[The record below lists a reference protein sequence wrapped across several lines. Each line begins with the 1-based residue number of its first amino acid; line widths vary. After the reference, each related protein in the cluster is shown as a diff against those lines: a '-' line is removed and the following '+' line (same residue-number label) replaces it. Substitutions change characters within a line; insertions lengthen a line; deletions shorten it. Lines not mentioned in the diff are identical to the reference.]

1 MNHFS
6 VTQFGDE
13 IIATY
18 SDDNV
23 KLVIKHPTTGEFHFD
38 CACIVEELYDKVE
51 KEKEKKNELN

>member
-6 VTQFGDE
+6 VTQFGNE

-51 KEKEKKNELN
+51 KEKEK